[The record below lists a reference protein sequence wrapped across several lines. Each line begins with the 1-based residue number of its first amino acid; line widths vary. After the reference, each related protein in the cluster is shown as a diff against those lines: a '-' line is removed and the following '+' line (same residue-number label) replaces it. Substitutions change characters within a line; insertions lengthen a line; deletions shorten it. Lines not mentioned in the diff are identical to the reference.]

1 MLAEWV
7 STDAARVAVRDLLA
21 PLDAL
26 GPAKST
32 TAIATLHAYLD
43 ERGSLQRAAARL
55 HVHRNAVA
63 YRLDGI
69 SSALDLDLS
78 NPDIRFA
85 LQMACRARLMSTGTI
100 T

>member
-43 ERGSLQRAAARL
+43 ERGCPCNARPPGCMCTAT
-55 HVHRNAVA
+55 R
-63 YRLDGI
+63 
-69 SSALDLDLS
+69 SS
-78 NPDIRFA
+78 
-85 LQMACRARLMSTGTI
+85 T
-100 T
+100 